1 MCQRCQMQSDA
12 DLMDLSG
19 QIGTPDWQRQFK
31 QQRILDLLALIEHPE
46 ALPPGDALRVG
57 QEILVLL
64 DEIGEGAE
72 AEALLSGLPR
82 LRAGSAPAFREFK

>member
-1 MCQRCQMQSDA
+1 MQSAA
-12 DLMDLSG
+12 DLMELSG
-19 QIGTPDWQRQFK
+19 QIGTPDWRQQIK

-46 ALPPGDALRVG
+46 ALPRGDALRIG

-64 DEIGEGAE
+64 DEIGDGDE

-82 LRAGSAPAFREFK
+82 LRAGATPAFREFN

>member
-19 QIGTPDWQRQFK
+19 QIGTPDWHRQYQ

-46 ALPPGDALRVG
+46 ALPPGDALRIG

-72 AEALLSGLPR
+72 AEILLSGLPR
-82 LRAGSAPAFREFK
+82 LRDGNAPAFREYK